1 MEEGRVNIFGKTD
14 NVIYGRPQLAE
25 QFCLYFII
33 ISLRVYKYLDYF
45 AKNK

>member
-1 MEEGRVNIFGKTD
+1 MGEGGNNLFWKTD
-14 NVIYGRPQLAE
+14 NVIYGQPQLAE

-33 ISLRVYKYLDYF
+33 SLQVYKYLDYF